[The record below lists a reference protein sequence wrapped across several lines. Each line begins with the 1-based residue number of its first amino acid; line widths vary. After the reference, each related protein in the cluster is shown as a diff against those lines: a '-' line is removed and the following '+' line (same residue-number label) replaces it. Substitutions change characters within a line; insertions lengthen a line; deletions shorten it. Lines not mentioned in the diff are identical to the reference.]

1 MDALENFIRENRE
14 AFDSE
19 HPSSNLWERIEA
31 SLPEERIIELRPR
44 SRFRGLRI
52 AAAVLL
58 LIGMGAI
65 LGLFLN
71 PSSNSALASA
81 QDNLSLAAV
90 APQHAEAE
98 QFFRKQIASK
108 IVQLQDAGLA
118 KEVMGDL
125 DQLEAQM
132 EELKKAYLEAPR
144 ESREFIIHSM
154 IQNYQLRIELLEK
167 VLEEVKSSYPQNNEN
182 YENEGVAI

>member
-19 HPSSNLWERIEA
+19 HPSADLWERIET
-31 SLPEERIIELRPR
+31 SLPEGRVVELRPR
-44 SRFRGLRI
+44 SRFRALRI

-58 LIGMGAI
+58 LIGSGTV

-71 PSSNSALASA
+71 PSNSGPAP
-81 QDNLSLAAV
+81 NTFSLAAV

-98 QFFRKQIASK
+98 QFFRKQIAGK
-108 IVQLQDAGLA
+108 VAQLKDTGLA
-118 KEVMGDL
+118 EEVMSDL
-125 DQLEAQM
+125 DQLEKQM
-132 EELKKAYLEAPR
+132 EELEKAYLEAPGN
-144 ESREFIIHSM
+144 SREFIIHSM

-167 VLEEVKSSYPQNNEN
+167 VLEEVKSSHLQNNKD
-182 YENEGVAI
+182 YENQGVAI